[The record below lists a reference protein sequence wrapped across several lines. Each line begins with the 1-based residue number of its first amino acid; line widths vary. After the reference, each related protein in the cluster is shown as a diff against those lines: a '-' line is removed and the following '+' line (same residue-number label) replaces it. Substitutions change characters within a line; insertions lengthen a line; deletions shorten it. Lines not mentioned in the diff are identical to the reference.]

1 MLGLGKV
8 KDTVGVD
15 IGSHA
20 IKAVELHSKRKGNE
34 VSYEVVK
41 IGYEILPHDAIV
53 EGTIIDST
61 AVVDTLRKLFEKSK
75 ITNKNV
81 IISLSGNS
89 VIVKK
94 ISLPKMESEELA
106 ESIIWEAKHNIPY
119 PFEETNVDYAIIRS
133 PSTVEAQENLD
144 ILLVAV
150 KKEKISA
157 YSSVVLQANKNLLAI
172 EVDGFGLLNA
182 FEVNYPELFN
192 EKTIALLN
200 LGANLTNIVI
210 CEKGVPQVVR
220 DLSLGG
226 FYFTENMR
234 KELNISFEEAEKLL
248 KGGTSANVAPK
259 EFEAVLRQNTHDYLE
274 EVEKTLAFYTAEDKR
289 GRRIESIFLS
299 GGLAN
304 LKSMVGAF
312 EQKFDIT
319 TRLLDPFRQV
329 FFNEKHLGSVF
340 YQEMPVF
347 FGVATGLATR
357 KMDK

>member
-1 MLGLGKV
+1 MFGLGKI
-8 KDTVGVD
+8 KDAVGVD

-20 IKAVELHSKRKGNE
+20 IKAIELQSRKKGAE
-34 VSYEVVK
+34 VIYEVGK
-41 IGYEILPHDAIV
+41 IGYEVLPHDAIV

-61 AVVDTLRKLFEKSK
+61 AVVDSLKSLFEKNK

-119 PFEETNVDYAIIRS
+119 PFEETNVDYALLRTPAGGES
-133 PSTVEAQENLD
+133 ENLD

-157 YSSVVLQANKNLLAI
+157 YSSIVLQANKNLVAI

-182 FEVNYPELFN
+182 FEVNYPELFGD
-192 EKTIALLN
+192 KTVALLN

-210 CEKGVPQVVR
+210 CEKGLPQIMR
-220 DLSLGG
+220 DLTLGG
-226 FYFTENMR
+226 FFFTENMR

-248 KGGTSANVAPK
+248 KGGTSANIAPK
-259 EFEAVLRQNTHDYLE
+259 EFEAVLRQNTQDFLE
-274 EVEKTLAFYTAEDKR
+274 EVEKTLSFYTAEDKR
-289 GRRIESIFLS
+289 KRIESIFLS

-304 LKSMVGAF
+304 LKSMVGAV
-312 EQKFDIT
+312 EQKFDIA
-319 TRLLDPFRQV
+319 TRILDPFRQV
-329 FFNEKHLGSVF
+329 SFNEKRLNPAY

-347 FGVATGLATR
+347 FGVAVGLATR
-357 KMDK
+357 RMD

>member
-1 MLGLGKV
+1 MFALGKS
-8 KDTVGVD
+8 KDSVGLD

-20 IKAVELHSKRKGNE
+20 IKAVELQSRKKGSA
-34 VSYEVVK
+34 VQYEVAK

-61 AVVDTLRKLFEKSK
+61 AVVDSLKNLFDKNK

-81 IISLSGNS
+81 VISLSGSS

-94 ISLPKMESEELA
+94 ISLPRMESEELA

-119 PFEETNVDYAIIRS
+119 PFEETNVDYALLRQ
-133 PSTVEAQENLD
+133 PEGAEQENLD

-157 YSSVVLQANKNLLAI
+157 YSSVVVQAGKNLQAI

-182 FEVNYPELFN
+182 FEVNYPDIVN
-192 EKTIALLN
+192 DKTVALIN

-210 CEKGVPQVVR
+210 VEKGLPQIMR
-220 DLSLGG
+220 DLTLGG
-226 FYFTENMR
+226 FFFTENMR
-234 KELNISFEEAEKLL
+234 KELNISFEDAEKLL
-248 KGGTSANVAPK
+248 KGGSSASIAPK
-259 EFEAVLRQNTHDYLE
+259 EFEAVLRQNTHDFLE
-274 EVEKTLAFYTAEDKR
+274 EVEKQLSFYTAEDKR
-289 GRRIESIFLS
+289 GKKIESIFLS
-299 GGLAN
+299 GGLSN

-312 EQKFDIT
+312 EQKFDIA
-319 TRLLDPFRQV
+319 TRILDPFRQV
-329 FFNEKHLGSVF
+329 TFNEKRLDSV
-340 YQEMPVF
+340 YYHEMPVF

-357 KMDK
+357 RMD

>member
-1 MLGLGKV
+1 MIGLGKV

-20 IKAVELHSKRKGNE
+20 IKAVELHSKKKGDE
-34 VSYEVVK
+34 VIYEVAK

-61 AVVDTLRKLFEKSK
+61 AVVDTLRRLFDKNK

-81 IISLSGNS
+81 VISLSGNS

-94 ISLPKMESEELA
+94 ISLPKMEPDELA

-119 PFEETNVDYAIIRS
+119 PFEETNVDYAILRS
-133 PSTVEAQENLD
+133 PSAVEQQENLD

-157 YSSVVLQANKNLLAI
+157 YSSIIVQANRNLAAI
-172 EVDGFGLLNA
+172 EVDGFGLLNT
-182 FEVNYPELFN
+182 FEVNYPELFGD
-192 EKTIALLN
+192 KTIALLN

-210 CEKGVPQVVR
+210 CEKGIPQIMR
-220 DLSLGG
+220 DLALGG
-226 FYFTENMR
+226 FFFTENMR
-234 KELNISFEEAEKLL
+234 KELSISFEEAEKLL
-248 KGGTSANVAPK
+248 KGGTSANIAPK
-259 EFEAVLRQNTHDYLE
+259 EFEAVLRQNTHDFLE
-274 EVEKTLAFYTAEDKR
+274 EVEKTLSFYTAEDKR
-289 GRRIESIFLS
+289 GKKIESIFLS

-304 LKSMVGAF
+304 QKTMVGAF

-319 TRLLDPFRQV
+319 TRILDPFRQV
-329 FFNEKHLGSVF
+329 SFNEKKLSPVY

-357 KMDK
+357 RMDK

>member
-1 MLGLGKV
+1 MLGLGKT
-8 KDTVGVD
+8 KDPVGVD

-20 IKAVELHSKRKGNE
+20 IKAIELHSRKKGND
-34 VSYEVVK
+34 VLYEVTK
-41 IGYEILPHDAIV
+41 IGYEVLPHDAIV

-61 AVVDTLRKLFEKSK
+61 AVVESLQHLFVNNK

-81 IISLSGNS
+81 VISLSGNS

-119 PFEETNVDYAIIRS
+119 PFEETNVDYALLRPAS
-133 PSTVEAQENLD
+133 GEEQENLD

-157 YSSVVLQANKNLLAI
+157 YSSIITQAAKNLQAI
-172 EVDGFGLLNA
+172 EVDGFGLLNT
-182 FEVNYPELFN
+182 FEINYPELFSD
-192 EKTIALLN
+192 KTVALLN

-210 CEKGVPQVVR
+210 CEKGVPQIMR

-226 FYFTENMR
+226 FFFTENMR
-234 KELNISFEEAEKLL
+234 KELNIPFEEAEKLL
-248 KGGTSANVAPK
+248 KGGTSANIAPK
-259 EFEAVLRQNTHDYLE
+259 EFEAVLKQNTHDFLE
-274 EVEKTLAFYTAEDKR
+274 EVEKTLSFYTAEDKR
-289 GRRIESIFLS
+289 SKKIESIFLS

-304 LKSMVGAF
+304 LKSMVGAV
-312 EQKFDIT
+312 EQKFDVA
-319 TRLLDPFRQV
+319 TRILDPFRQIT
-329 FFNEKHLGSVF
+329 FNEKRLNPVF

-347 FGVATGLATR
+347 FGVATGLACR
-357 KMDK
+357 RME